1 MAAVT
6 WANGIMPGTSP
17 QHGQQPA
24 PDGLTRLND
33 YYSILGVDPSAT
45 VDDIRRAFR
54 QLARKYH
61 PDVNPDPDAEERFHE
76 INTAYQVLMD
86 TALRAEYD
94 TARAGGTPPQ
104 PRSRPGSQQDVRRF
118 YFQRRVRAATD
129 PRATWNYYDVLGVQ
143 GNAPEETVVRA
154 YQRLYREFYHGRQHD
169 PGTDAILQEIEE
181 AREVL
186 LDPERRH
193 AYDQLPPDRQPPGR
207 PGMGKPTANR
217 QSGPATQ
224 HGKKSGCLLFAG
236 MIPLVALFAVL
247 RRFLPG

>member
-1 MAAVT
+1 MAAVIR
-6 WANGIMPGTSP
+6 ANGIMPGTSP

-86 TALRAEYD
+86 TSLRAEYD

-104 PRSRPGSQQDVRRF
+104 PRSRPGSQQDIRRF

-129 PRATWNYYDVLGVQ
+129 RRATWNYYDVLGVQ
-143 GNAPEETVVRA
+143 SNAPEETVVRA
-154 YQRLYREFYHGRQHD
+154 YQRLYREFYHGREHD
-169 PGTDAILQEIEE
+169 PGTDAIFQEIEE

-186 LDPERRH
+186 LDPEKRH
-193 AYDQLPPDRQPPGR
+193 AYDRLPPDRQPPGR
-207 PGMGKPTANR
+207 PGMGGPAANR
-217 QSGPATQ
+217 QSGPAT
-224 HGKKSGCLLFAG
+224 KYLNKSKCLLFAG
-236 MIPLVALFAVL
+236 LNPLVALVALL

>member
-1 MAAVT
+1 MK
-6 WANGIMPGTSP
+6 
-17 QHGQQPA
+17 
-24 PDGLTRLND
+24 D

-61 PDVNPDPDAEERFHE
+61 PDVNPDSAAAERFHV
-76 INTAYQVLMD
+76 INTAYQVLTD
-86 TALRAEYD
+86 PSLRTEYD
-94 TARAGGTPPQ
+94 AARAGGASPQ
-104 PRSRPGSQQDVRRF
+104 PRSRSGSQPRSGSQQDVRRF
-118 YFQRRVRAATD
+118 YFQRRVRAATN

-154 YQRLYREFYHGRQHD
+154 YQRLYREFYHGREHD

-186 LDPERRH
+186 LDPEKRH
-193 AYDQLPPDRQPPGR
+193 AYDRLPPNRQPPGR
-207 PGMGKPTANR
+207 PGMGGPAADP
-217 QSGPATQ
+217 QSGPAT
-224 HGKKSGCLLFAG
+224 KYLNKSKCLLFAG
-236 MIPLVALFAVL
+236 SNPLVALVALL